1 MSPAPA
7 PKADAARV
15 AEAKGLISAV
25 LQGKRDAGV
34 DGAVQQDDLLH
45 FAVAIVEANE
55 SPWLEA
61 QLKNKAFSVELRTTV
76 GL

>member
-34 DGAVQQDDLLH
+34 DGAV
-45 FAVAIVEANE
+45 
-55 SPWLEA
+55 
-61 QLKNKAFSVELRTTV
+61 
-76 GL
+76 